1 MTLDDE
7 AEILALMRAARERSR
22 GYADFFGWAI
32 NRDLE
37 ESGVISSLV
46 ESMATDGL
54 SFYENVKSRCRP
66 NDPPDC
72 EAIDCRGERVAIEV
86 TELVDGEAIRA
97 FKEGRVYDWAE
108 WTRDKFIASLAERIY
123 AKDKR
128 HPFLNEPPYEGG
140 YVVVVHTDEPELT
153 QSTVREY
160 LKGHGIPK
168 PVHISRVILVLSYDP
183 AVQRCPYFELPFN
196 GSQEAPLT

>member
-1 MTLDDE
+1 MNPDDE
-7 AEILALMRAARERSR
+7 AEILVLMRAARERSR
-22 GYADFFGWAI
+22 GYADFFGWAP

-37 ESGVISSLV
+37 EFGVISSLV
-46 ESMATDGL
+46 ESMAADDL

-72 EAIDCRGERVAIEV
+72 EAINCRGERVAIEV

-108 WTRDKFIASLAERIY
+108 WTQDKFISSLAQRID

-128 HPFLNEPPYEGG
+128 YPYLKDPPYEGG

-153 QSTVREY
+153 QSTVLEY
-160 LKGHGIPK
+160 LKDHLIPK
-168 PVHISRVILVLSYDP
+168 PAHISRVILVLSYDSGI
-183 AVQRCPYFELPFN
+183 QRCPYFELPFN
-196 GSQEAPLT
+196 G

>member
-1 MTLDDE
+1 MTPDDE
-7 AEILALMRAARERSR
+7 AEILALMRAARKQSR

-32 NRDLE
+32 DRDLE

-46 ESMATDGL
+46 ESMAADGL
-54 SFYENVKSRCRP
+54 SFFENVKSRRRP

-72 EAIDCRGERVAIEV
+72 EATDCNGARVAIEV

-108 WTRDKFIASLAERIY
+108 WTREKFVSSLAERID

-128 HPFLNEPPYEGG
+128 YLSLKDPPYEGG
-140 YVVVVHTDEPELT
+140 YIVVVHTDEPELT
-153 QSTVREY
+153 RLAVQEY
-160 LKGHGIPK
+160 LKGHGIPR
-168 PVHISRVILVLSYDP
+168 PEHASRVMLVLSYDP
-183 AVQRCPYFELPFN
+183 AVQRCPYFEVPFN
-196 GSQEAPLT
+196 G

>member
-1 MTLDDE
+1 MTPDDE
-7 AEILALMRAARERSR
+7 AEILALMRAERKKSR

-32 NRDLE
+32 DRDLE

-46 ESMATDGL
+46 ESMAVDGFSL
-54 SFYENVKSRCRP
+54 FKNVKSRRRP

-72 EAIDCRGERVAIEV
+72 EATDCNGARVAIEV

-108 WTRDKFIASLAERIY
+108 WTREKFTSSLAERIH

-128 HPFLNEPPYEGG
+128 YLSLIDPPYDGG
-140 YVVVVHTDEPELT
+140 YIVVVHTDEPELT
-153 QSTVREY
+153 RSTVQEY
-160 LKGHGIPK
+160 LEGHSIPR
-168 PVHISRVILVLSYDP
+168 PEHVSLVLLVLSYDP
-183 AVQRCPYFELPFN
+183 AIQRCPYFEVPFN
-196 GSQEAPLT
+196 G